1 MTSRLFLFCAIK
13 RALPLSARL
22 KPFVCRACFLTALA
36 TSIHLTNA
44 HAAVSINEVQQHQ
57 FPDAVASSK
66 TGRLIVTWK
75 GALGNVVNTQVV
87 SDYWSNGEFVLQ
99 SDSSSTITVNIYSNQ
114 DIPGVTLKTIKFRYQ
129 GKTYKTFP
137 VSGLPNPGPGSK
149 ARLGMRILFTKNVEP
164 GQITPSY
171 TIEVTDDNP

>member
-1 MTSRLFLFCAIK
+1 MTSRLFQFCAIK
-13 RALPLSARL
+13 RALPLPAHLRS
-22 KPFVCRACFLTALA
+22 FVCSACALLVFA
-36 TSIHLTNA
+36 TSIHLNTA

-66 TGRLIVTWK
+66 TGRLVVTWK
-75 GALGNVVNTQVV
+75 GDLGNVVNTQVV

-114 DIPGVTLKTIKFRYQ
+114 DIPGVTLKTFRLRYQ

-137 VSGLPNPGPGSK
+137 VTGLPNPGPRSE
-149 ARLGMRILFTKNVEP
+149 AQLGMRILFTKNVAP
-164 GQITPSY
+164 GQVAPSY
-171 TIEVTDDNP
+171 TIEVTEDNP